1 VCYLF
6 DCVDTPKDFFSFGK
20 KLHRVTNTIENALEE
35 RKVCSVLLLDVVQ
48 AFVRVWHEELVGK
61 LNTVLPRQH
70 TDTIKSDTYSDLK
83 EMTAGEQN
91 RVAFWARSSTSP
103 TQVIIL

>member
-61 LNTVLPRQH
+61 LNTVLPRQY
-70 TDTIKSDTYSDLK
+70 TDIIKSYLGS
-83 EMTAGEQN
+83 N
-91 RVAFWARSSTSP
+91 RKTP
-103 TQVIIL
+103 TQILKK